1 VILTTA
7 AMIEGKKIVDY
18 YGIVSS
24 ETILG
29 ANIFKD
35 FIAGMR
41 DMVGGRSGSYEKSF
55 REAKEIALKE
65 LTDQAKTLGANAG
78 VAE

>member
-1 VILTTA
+1 MILTTA
-7 AMIEGKKIVDY
+7 AMIEGKKIVDH

>member
-7 AMIEGKKIVDY
+7 AMIEGKKIVDH

-41 DMVGGRSGSYEKSF
+41 DMLGGRSGSYEKSF

-65 LTDQAKTLGANAG
+65 LTEQAKTLGANAG

>member
-1 VILTTA
+1 MILTTA
-7 AMIEGKKIVDY
+7 AMIEGKKIVDH

-41 DMVGGRSGSYEKSF
+41 DMLGGRSGSYEKSF

-65 LTDQAKTLGANAG
+65 LTEQAKTLGANAG